1 MQSGTRVLGA
11 LIAGLAVGVAVAA
24 SGSPAALRA
33 AEALAPIGTLWVN
46 AIRMT
51 VIPLVVSLIIVSIA
65 SVSDLRTIGR
75 LGGRSLAVF
84 GLMLAG
90 LAIIA
95 VPLLPRLFA
104 LMPGAAGGQQALPP
118 GAAEAAGE
126 LVASGQKPS
135 AVGWLLSLI
144 PSNPIAAAAEGA
156 MLPLL
161 VFTMLFAFAV
171 SRSPAAARET
181 LLGFFRAL
189 SEAMLVLVRGVIAL
203 APIGVFALVTALAAR
218 TGLRMA
224 GAIGLYFVAYSLAHV
239 AAILLVYPAVALAG
253 VPVRQFAR
261 AALPAQLIAFTS
273 SSSIASLPALVEGAE
288 RGLDI
293 PSRVTGFVL
302 PLAVSIFKF
311 AAPVSW
317 TMGTAFVARFYGIPL
332 HATDLLV
339 VGLSA
344 VFLAFGAPGIPRGA
358 FLMLAPLFAAIGL
371 PVEGIGILIA
381 VDAIP
386 DMFATT
392 LNVTGDMGAVAIVD
406 AWEHRNSAVAQ
417 NGT

>member
-1 MQSGTRVLGA
+1 MQSGTRVLIA
-11 LIAGLAVGVAVAA
+11 LIAGLVVGVAAAA
-24 SGSPAALRA
+24 SGNETVLQVV
-33 AEALAPIGTLWVN
+33 EALAPIGTLWVN

-65 SVSDLRTIGR
+65 SVADLRTIGR
-75 LGGRSLAVF
+75 LGGRSLMVF

-90 LAIIA
+90 LALIA
-95 VPLLPRLFA
+95 VPVLPRIFT
-104 LMPGAAGGQQALPP
+104 LMPGASGGQQALPP

-126 LVASGQKPS
+126 LVASGQTPTV
-135 AVGWLLSLI
+135 VGWLTSLI
-144 PSNPIAAAAEGA
+144 PGNPIAAAAQGA

-181 LLGFFRAL
+181 LLGFFRAV

-203 APIGVFALVTALAAR
+203 APIGIFALVAALAAR

-224 GAIGLYFVAYSLAHV
+224 GAIGFYIVAYSLVHI
-239 AAILLVYPAVALAG
+239 AAILLVYPAVGLAG
-253 VPVRQFAR
+253 VPVRRFAR

-288 RGLDI
+288 RGLGI

-317 TMGTAFVARFYGIPL
+317 TMAAAFVASFYGIAL
-332 HATDLLV
+332 DAGDLLV
-339 VGLSA
+339 VGLAA

-358 FLMLAPLFAAIGL
+358 FLMLAPLFEAVGL

-392 LNVTGDMGAVAIVD
+392 LNVTGDMGAVAIVGS
-406 AWEHRNSAVAQ
+406 WERRNGVKA
-417 NGT
+417 

>member
-1 MQSGTRVLGA
+1 MQSGTRVLVA
-11 LIAGLAVGVAVAA
+11 LIAGLAVGVAAAA
-24 SGSPAALRA
+24 SGNETVLRA
-33 AEALAPIGTLWVN
+33 VEALAPIGTLWVN

-75 LGGRSLAVF
+75 LGGRSLMVF

-90 LAIIA
+90 LALIA
-95 VPLLPRLFA
+95 GPLLPRVFT
-104 LMPGAAGGQQALPP
+104 LMPGAAGGRHALPP

-126 LVASGQKPS
+126 LVAGGQTPTV
-135 AVGWLLSLI
+135 VGWLTSLI
-144 PSNPIAAAAEGA
+144 PGNPIAAAAQGA

-203 APIGVFALVTALAAR
+203 APIGIFALVAALAAR

-224 GAIGLYFVAYSLAHV
+224 GAIGFYIVAYSLVHI
-239 AAILLVYPAVALAG
+239 AAILLVYPAVRLAG

-261 AALPAQLIAFTS
+261 AALPSQLIAFTS

-288 RGLDI
+288 RGLGI

-311 AAPVSW
+311 AGPVSW
-317 TMGTAFVARFYGIPL
+317 TMGAAFVASFYGITL
-332 HATDLLV
+332 DAGDLLV
-339 VGLSA
+339 IGLAA

-358 FLMLAPLFAAIGL
+358 FLMLAPLFDAVGL

-392 LNVTGDMGAVAIVD
+392 LNVTGDMGAVAIID
-406 AWEHRNSAVAQ
+406 AWERRNS
-417 NGT
+417 

>member
-1 MQSGTRVLGA
+1 MQSGTRVVVA
-11 LIAGLAVGVAVAA
+11 LIAGLAVGAAAGA
-24 SGSPAALRA
+24 SGNVALLRG

-75 LGGRSLAVF
+75 LGGRSLMVF
-84 GLMLAG
+84 GMMLVG
-90 LAIIA
+90 LALIA
-95 VPLLPRLFA
+95 VPTLPRIFT
-104 LMPGAAGGQQALPP
+104 LMPGAGGGQQALPP
-118 GAAEAAGE
+118 GAAEAASE
-126 LVASGQKPS
+126 IAASGQTPTFT
-135 AVGWLLSLI
+135 GWLVSLV
-144 PSNPIAAAAEGA
+144 PPNPVAAAADGA

-171 SRSPAAARET
+171 SRSPAPARET
-181 LLGFFRAL
+181 MLGFFGAV

-218 TGLRMA
+218 TGLGMA
-224 GAIGLYFVAYSLAHV
+224 GAIGFYIVAYSLTHI
-239 AAILLVYPAVALAG
+239 AAILLVYPVVAVMG

-273 SSSIASLPALVEGAE
+273 SSSLASLPALVEGAE

-293 PSRVTGFVL
+293 PPRTAGFVL

-317 TMGTAFVARFYGIPL
+317 TMGAAFVAAFYGIPL
-332 HATDLLV
+332 DARDLIV
-339 VGLSA
+339 IGLAA
-344 VFLAFGAPGIPRGA
+344 VFLAFGSPGIPRGA

-371 PVEGIGILIA
+371 PIEGIGILIA
-381 VDAIP
+381 LDAIP

-392 LNVTGDMGAVAIVD
+392 LIVTGDMGAVALID
-406 AWEHRNSAVAQ
+406 RWERRNS
-417 NGT
+417 

>member
-1 MQSGTRVLGA
+1 MQSGTRVVVA
-11 LIAGLAVGVAVAA
+11 LVAGLAVGVAIAA
-24 SGSPAALRA
+24 SGNSSLLRG
-33 AEALAPIGTLWVN
+33 AEFLAPIGTLWVN

-75 LGGRSLAVF
+75 LGGRSLMVF
-84 GLMLAG
+84 GAMLVG
-90 LAIIA
+90 LALIA
-95 VPLLPRLFA
+95 VPTLPRVFA
-104 LMPGAAGGQQALPP
+104 MMPGAGGGQAALPP

-126 LVASGQKPS
+126 IAASGQAPTF
-135 AVGWLLSLI
+135 AGWLVSLI
-144 PSNPIAAAAEGA
+144 PPNPIAAAANGA

-171 SRSPAAARET
+171 SRSPAGARDT
-181 LLGFFRAL
+181 MLSFFKAL
-189 SEAMLVLVRGVIAL
+189 SEVMLVLVRGVIAL
-203 APIGVFALVTALAAR
+203 APIGIFALVTALAAR
-218 TGLRMA
+218 TGVSMA
-224 GAIGLYFVAYSLAHV
+224 GAIGFFIIAYALVHIG
-239 AAILLVYPAVALAG
+239 AILLVYPAVGLAG

-261 AALPAQLIAFTS
+261 AALPSQLIAFTS

-293 PSRVTGFVL
+293 PERTTGFVL

-311 AAPVSW
+311 AGPVSW
-317 TMGTAFVARFYGIPL
+317 TMGAAFVAAFYGIAL
-332 HATDLLV
+332 DAKDLMV
-339 VGLSA
+339 IGLA
-344 VFLAFGAPGIPRGA
+344 AIFLAFGAPGIPRGA

-371 PVEGIGILIA
+371 PIEGIGLLIA

-392 LNVTGDMGAVAIVD
+392 LNVTGDMGAVALVD
-406 AWEHRNSAVAQ
+406 RWERR
-417 NGT
+417 GGPM

>member
-1 MQSGTRVLGA
+1 MQSGTRVLVA
-11 LIAGLAVGVAVAA
+11 LMAGLVVGVAIAA
-24 SGSPAALRA
+24 SGSEAALRV

-75 LGGRSLAVF
+75 LGGRSLMVF

-104 LMPGAAGGQQALPP
+104 LMPGAAGGQHALPP

-126 LVASGQKPS
+126 IAASGQKPS
-135 AVGWLLSLI
+135 LVGWLISLI
-144 PSNPIAAAAEGA
+144 PSNPIASAAEGA

-189 SEAMLVLVRGVIAL
+189 ADAMLVLVRGVIAL
-203 APIGVFALVTALAAR
+203 APIGVFALVTAVAAR
-218 TGLRMA
+218 TGLTMA
-224 GAIGLYFVAYSLAHV
+224 GAIGFYMVAYSLGALG
-239 AAILLVYPAVALAG
+239 AILLVYPAVGLAG

-273 SSSIASLPALVEGAE
+273 SSSIASLPAMVEGAE

-293 PSRVTGFVL
+293 SPRVTGFVL
-302 PLAVSIFKF
+302 PLAVSVFKF

-317 TMGTAFVARFYGIPL
+317 TMGASFVARFYGIPL
-332 HATDLLV
+332 GAGDLIV
-339 VGLSA
+339 IGLAA
-344 VFLAFGAPGIPRGA
+344 VFLAFGSPGIPRGA
-358 FLMLAPLFAAIGL
+358 FLMLTPLFAAIGL
-371 PVEGIGILIA
+371 PLEGIGILIA

-392 LNVTGDMGAVAIVD
+392 LNVTGDMGAVALVNR
-406 AWEHRNSAVAQ
+406 WERGN
-417 NGT
+417 N

>member
-1 MQSGTRVLGA
+1 MQSGTRVLVA
-11 LIAGLAVGVAVAA
+11 LIAGLAVGVAIAA
-24 SGSPAALRA
+24 SGSEAALRV

-75 LGGRSLAVF
+75 LGGRSLLVF

-90 LAIIA
+90 LAIIV
-95 VPLLPRLFA
+95 VPLLPRVFA

-126 LVASGQKPS
+126 LAASGQKPNL
-135 AVGWLLSLI
+135 VGWLVSLI
-144 PSNPIAAAAEGA
+144 PANPIAAAAEGA

-218 TGLRMA
+218 TGFRMA
-224 GAIGLYFVAYSLAHV
+224 GAVGFYMVVYSLASI
-239 AAILLVYPAVALAG
+239 ASILLVYPLMALAG
-253 VPVRQFAR
+253 VRVRQFAR

-293 PSRVTGFVL
+293 PPRVTGFVL

-311 AAPVSW
+311 AGPVSW
-317 TMGTAFVARFYGIPL
+317 TAGAAFVASFYGIPL
-332 HATDLLV
+332 DARDLFV
-339 VGLSA
+339 IGLAA

-358 FLMLAPLFAAIGL
+358 FLMLAPLFTAIGL

-386 DMFATT
+386 DMFSTT
-392 LNVTGDMGAVAIVD
+392 LNVTGDMGAVALVD
-406 AWEHRNSAVAQ
+406 RWERRNS
-417 NGT
+417 

>member
-1 MQSGTRVLGA
+1 MQSGTRVLVA
-11 LIAGLAVGVAVAA
+11 LIAGLAVGAAIAA
-24 SGSPAALRA
+24 SGNASLLRV
-33 AEALAPIGTLWVN
+33 AEALAPVGTLWVN

-75 LGGRSLAVF
+75 LGGRSLMVF
-84 GLMLAG
+84 GLMLTG
-90 LAIIA
+90 LALIA
-95 VPLLPRLFA
+95 VPILPRIFT
-104 LMPGAAGGQQALPP
+104 LMPGAGGGQQALPP

-126 LVASGQKPS
+126 LVASGQTPTFTS
-135 AVGWLLSLI
+135 WLVSLI
-144 PSNPIAAAAEGA
+144 PPNPIAAAASGA

-171 SRSPAAARET
+171 SRSPAQARET
-181 LLGFFRAL
+181 MLGFFRAL
-189 SEAMLVLVRGVIAL
+189 SEVMLVLVRGVIAL
-203 APIGVFALVTALAAR
+203 APIGIFALVTALAAR
-218 TGLRMA
+218 TGLSMA
-224 GAIGLYFVAYSLAHV
+224 GAIGFFIAAYALAHI
-239 AAILLVYPAVALAG
+239 AAILLVYPVVGLAG

-261 AALPAQLIAFTS
+261 AALPSQLIAFTS

-293 PSRVTGFVL
+293 PERTSGFVL

-311 AAPVSW
+311 AGPVSW
-317 TMGTAFVARFYGIPL
+317 TMGAAFVAAFYGIHL
-332 HATDLLV
+332 GARDLLII
-339 VGLSA
+339 GLAA

-392 LNVTGDMGAVAIVD
+392 LNVTGDMGAVALVD
-406 AWEHRNSAVAQ
+406 RWERKKDA
-417 NGT
+417 

>member
-1 MQSGTRVLGA
+1 MQSGTRVLAA
-11 LIAGLAVGVAVAA
+11 LIAGLAVGAGIAA
-24 SGSPAALRA
+24 TGSPPLLRF

-95 VPLLPRLFA
+95 VPLLPRLFT
-104 LMPGAAGGQQALPP
+104 LMPGAAGGQHALPP

-126 LVASGQKPS
+126 LAASGQKPS
-135 AVGWLLSLI
+135 LVGWLISLV

-171 SRSPAAARET
+171 SRSPAGARET

-218 TGLRMA
+218 TGLGMA
-224 GAIGLYFVAYSLAHV
+224 GAIGFYIVAYSLVHI
-239 AAILLVYPAVALAG
+239 AAMLLVYPAVALAG

-261 AALPAQLIAFTS
+261 SALPAQLIAFTS
-273 SSSIASLPALVEGAE
+273 SSSIASLPAMVEGAE
-288 RGLDI
+288 RGLAI

-302 PLAVSIFKF
+302 PLAVSVFKF

-317 TMGTAFVARFYGIPL
+317 TMGAAFVASFYGITL
-332 HATDLLV
+332 DAGDLV
-339 VGLSA
+339 VIGLAA
-344 VFLAFGAPGIPRGA
+344 VFMAIGAPGIPRGA
-358 FLMLAPLFAAIGL
+358 FLMLAPLFDAVGL

-392 LNVTGDMGAVAIVD
+392 LVVTGDMGAVALVD
-406 AWEHRNSAVAQ
+406 RWERSDGVTA
-417 NGT
+417 